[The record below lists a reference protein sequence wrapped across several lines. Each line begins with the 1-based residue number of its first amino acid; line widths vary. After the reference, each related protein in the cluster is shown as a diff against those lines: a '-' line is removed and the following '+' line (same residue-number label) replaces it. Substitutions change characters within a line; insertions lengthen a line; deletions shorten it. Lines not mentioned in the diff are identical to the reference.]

1 MPMGRKMS
9 LRSAMGAMWKS
20 LLQKVYCFVDV
31 HFLRALLRGLT
42 FSDFAAWPYVIVV
55 VPGARFSSRVA
66 TPRRPLHP
74 WSTDLGGSRSVGCPI
89 E

>member
-66 TPRRPLHP
+66 TPRRTTTSLVHGPRGFSKRRL
-74 WSTDLGGSRSVGCPI
+74 SD
-89 E
+89 